1 MCGIA
6 AVLIRVGGEGGL
18 HSSQN
23 LSSVNVQSAD
33 RLTVPVHHAGQA
45 SLAVKLEG

>member
-6 AVLIRVGGEGGL
+6 AVLIRVGGWL

-33 RLTVPVHHAGQA
+33 RLIVPVHNAGQA